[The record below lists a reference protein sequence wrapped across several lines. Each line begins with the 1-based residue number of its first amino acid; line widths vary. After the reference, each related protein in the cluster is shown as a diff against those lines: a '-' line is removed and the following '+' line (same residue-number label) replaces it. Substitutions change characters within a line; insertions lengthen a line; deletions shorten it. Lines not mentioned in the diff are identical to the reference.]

1 MDYGKDSTPYQG
13 LPRINIF
20 NQKLI
25 SRLILADT
33 IGLKPGFLAQG
44 RYAQLYWILFFN
56 SSALLYLKRSHA
68 LSLLT
73 SCARCKTSHIK
84 GKLDMLGAQ
93 TSYQEISKNKPAA
106 RGLGRRWLLVGT
118 LICKQIMWDPSTH
131 YSFFLFLKHHASTWY
146 VNQSLLIVYVRSHL
160 GTRTTTS
167 ESQFL

>member
-1 MDYGKDSTPYQG
+1 MDYGKDSTASRG
-13 LPRINIF
+13 LPRINFF

-33 IGLKPGFLAQG
+33 IGLKGPAPARFFGAGKVRTVVLNSF
-44 RYAQLYWILFFN
+44 FFN

-106 RGLGRRWLLVGT
+106 RGLGRR
-118 LICKQIMWDPSTH
+118 
-131 YSFFLFLKHHASTWY
+131 
-146 VNQSLLIVYVRSHL
+146 
-160 GTRTTTS
+160 
-167 ESQFL
+167 

>member
-1 MDYGKDSTPYQG
+1 MDYGKDSTPSRG

-33 IGLKPGFLAQG
+33 IGLKGPAPARFFGAGKVRTVVLNSF
-44 RYAQLYWILFFN
+44 FFN

-106 RGLGRRWLLVGT
+106 RGLGRRWLLLGT

-131 YSFFLFLKHHASTWY
+131 YIFFLFFKAPCIY
-146 VNQSLLIVYVRSHL
+146 LICKTVPPHCL
-160 GTRTTTS
+160 C
-167 ESQFL
+167 